1 MPTPT
6 PYDTGKIKI
15 GSHYDPPPPS
25 NPMSIDD
32 LLIQSALLDATHDS
46 YKHFPPL
53 MPTPSLRWS
62 LVIAVAGVAVL
73 LAAGI

>member
-15 GSHYDPPPPS
+15 GSHYDPPPP
-25 NPMSIDD
+25 NHPMSIDD
-32 LLIQSALLDATHDS
+32 LLIQSALLDATNDAK
-46 YKHFPPL
+46 YFPPM